1 MKSKLSKPNLHRRE
15 LTLAIW
21 LSPILRNATPERI
34 AKFTLQVEAYIRKL
48 DGQWKDAEAI
58 GNSIHSL
65 QPDFDKE
72 KLPTVMESDAVLEK
86 MKQSSNLLL
95 KAPINIVPSL
105 LVNGKY
111 VVKTSRLAVIKI
123 WLMRLNFWLRKKGLR
138 LKRCLSPTLKI

>member
-1 MKSKLSKPNLHRRE
+1 
-15 LTLAIW
+15 
-21 LSPILRNATPERI
+21 
-34 AKFTLQVEAYIRKL
+34 
-48 DGQWKDAEAI
+48 
-58 GNSIHSL
+58 L